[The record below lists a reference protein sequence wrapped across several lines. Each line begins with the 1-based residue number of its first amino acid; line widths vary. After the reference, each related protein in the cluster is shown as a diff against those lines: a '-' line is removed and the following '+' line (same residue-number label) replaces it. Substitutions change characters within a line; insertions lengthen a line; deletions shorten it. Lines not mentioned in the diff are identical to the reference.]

1 MIYIERTA
9 EQQHI
14 RIPLLTW
21 INRDELTLYLTL
33 RSTVGN
39 EVGVLEVT
47 GIAKGRYLCADLGVL
62 PDWLHAGEWEWS
74 YNETNVVA
82 GFTFACTGLL
92 MVTEKP
98 AGSVQYEQE
107 ITYKQYDGE

>member
-9 EQQHI
+9 EQHYI

-21 INRDELTLYLTL
+21 VNRDELTLHLTL

-39 EVGVLEVT
+39 EVGELEVT
-47 GIAKGRYLCADLGVL
+47 GIAKGRYLCAELGVL
-62 PDWLHAGEWEWS
+62 PGWLHAGEREWS
-74 YNETNVVA
+74 YNETNVETRL
-82 GFTFACTGLL
+82 TFACSGLL

-98 AGSVQYEQE
+98 AGSVQYEQA

>member
-9 EQQHI
+9 EQNHI

-62 PDWLHAGEWEWS
+62 PDWLHVGEWERT
-74 YNETNVVA
+74 YNDADAVA
-82 GFTFACTGLL
+82 GLTFTCTGLL

-98 AGSVQYEQE
+98 AGSVQYEQA